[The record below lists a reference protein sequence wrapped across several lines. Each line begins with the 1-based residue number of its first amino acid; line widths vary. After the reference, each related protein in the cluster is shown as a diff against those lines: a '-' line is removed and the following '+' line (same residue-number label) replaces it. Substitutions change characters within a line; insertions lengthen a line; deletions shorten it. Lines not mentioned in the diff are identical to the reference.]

1 MFAAFVH
8 IDGMAGCRAI
18 IQEVS
23 EVDGVEG
30 IKLVKP
36 VAGGSPR
43 VLHSFEHCFDTR
55 QVAADWVAGEIEAY
69 AQKCLD
75 QAAAIRGDAVSA
87 ERCRCV

>member
-30 IKLVKP
+30 IRLVKP

-43 VLHSFEHCFDTR
+43 VLHSFEHCFETR
-55 QVAADWVAGEIEAY
+55 QVAADWAAGEVEAY
-69 AQKCLD
+69 AQRCLD
-75 QAAAIRGDAVSA
+75 QAAAIRQDAVAA
-87 ERCRCV
+87 EGSVCV

>member
-8 IDGMAGCRAI
+8 FDSHSGCRAI
-18 IQEVS
+18 IQEVG

-30 IKLVKP
+30 IRLVKP

-43 VLHSFEHCFDTR
+43 VLHSFEHCFETR
-55 QVAADWVAGEIEAY
+55 QEAADWVAGEIELY

-75 QAAAIRGDAVSA
+75 QAAAIRQDAVAA
-87 ERCRCV
+87 EGSVCV